1 MCIRDRY
8 IRVLFSE
15 IGRLLSHLLNVTTTA
30 MDVGAMTPITW
41 GFDEREKLLDFYEEV
56 SGSRFHAAYFR
67 AGGVHQDLPDG
78 LTDKIFDFCNN
89 FPKALDDIESLLTE
103 NRIFKQRNVNIGKV
117 SLSLIHISEP
127 TRPY

>member
-1 MCIRDRY
+1 
-8 IRVLFSE
+8 
-15 IGRLLSHLLNVTTTA
+15 

-78 LTDKIFDFCNN
+78 LTDRIFNFCNS
-89 FPKALDDIESLLTE
+89 FPKALDDIESMLTE

-117 SLSLIHISEP
+117 SKEDAIDRGLPAICWSRS
-127 TRPY
+127 T